1 MKLHGTSPWYLLNF
15 PWKARQ
21 KHKPP
26 NPMCGLVG
34 FIDTRYEHKP
44 DRRLLRRM
52 TDKLFHRGPD
62 SAGYFVDYYV
72 ALGFR
77 RLSIIDLESGDQP
90 IYNEDG
96 SVVLMCNGEIFN
108 HLELKKGLIQK
119 GHTFRTN
126 SDVEVLLHLYEEH
139 GIDFLNKLN
148 GQFAFVIYDR
158 KNRRLFLA
166 RDQFG
171 INPLYYA
178 NVNGL
183 FIFASEIKAILEH
196 PQVERAVDLT
206 GLDQTLS
213 FPGLVSPRTMFKG
226 IQSLKSGHYILIENG
241 EIAVREYWD
250 LDYPLLRA
258 GSVTKSEDEY
268 VEELK
273 ELLTRSVQYRLQ
285 SDVPVG
291 FYLSGGL
298 DSSLIGALISRVAPG
313 TRRHSFS
320 IGFTD
325 EHISETKHQK
335 LMSEFTRSI
344 HNEIMFD
351 WSEIVERLSNMIYHC
366 ECPVRES
373 YNTCSMALSAAAK
386 NAGVKV
392 VLTGE
397 GADELFAGYVGYRFD
412 RFRDRE
418 SKGYDLET
426 VLEDELRER
435 LWGDKDFFYEK
446 HHHALREVKQTLYS
460 RRLNE
465 MGSEFDC
472 LKHDLINKE
481 RLRGRHPV
489 HQRSYLDFKLRLSD
503 HLISDHGDRMTLA
516 NSVEGRY
523 PFLDIDLV
531 EFSTRIPP
539 DLKLHNYI
547 EKYILKR
554 VASDLLPPEIV
565 KREKFG
571 FHAPG
576 SPYLLQQ
583 GVEWINDMVSHARI
597 KRQGYFNPDVIDRLR
612 AEYTQSDFNLNLP
625 FEDDLLIVVL
635 TFSIFLDM
643 FELPNLN

>member
-1 MKLHGTSPWYLLNF
+1 
-15 PWKARQ
+15 
-21 KHKPP
+21 
-26 NPMCGLVG
+26 MCGLVG
-34 FIDTRYEHKP
+34 FIDTRYESKP
-44 DRRLLRRM
+44 DRELLVRM
-52 TDKLFHRGPD
+52 TDKLVHRGPD
-62 SAGYFVDYYV
+62 SAGYFVDQNV

-90 IYNEDG
+90 IYNDDG

-108 HLELKKGLIQK
+108 YLELKKILSQQ
-119 GHTFRTN
+119 GHSFRTK
-126 SDVEVLLHLYEEH
+126 SDVEVLLHLYEED
-139 GIDFLNKLN
+139 GIDFLNKIN

-178 NVNGL
+178 NVDGL

-226 IQSLKSGHYILIENG
+226 IQSLKSGNYIVVQNG
-241 EIAVREYWD
+241 EVSIREYWD
-250 LDYPLLRA
+250 LDYPPLSA
-258 GSVTKSEDEY
+258 ASPTKSENEY
-268 VEELK
+268 VDELK
-273 ELLTRSVQYRLQ
+273 DLLTRSVKYRLQ

-298 DSSLIGALISRVAPG
+298 DSSLIGALISQVAPD

-325 EHISETKHQK
+325 EDISETKHQK

-351 WSEIVERLSNMIYHC
+351 WSEIVERLSRMIYHC

-412 RFRDRE
+412 RFRDQE
-418 SKGYDLET
+418 SKRYDLET
-426 VLEDELRER
+426 ALEDELREK

-446 HHHALREVKQTLYS
+446 DHHALREVKQTLYS
-460 RRLNE
+460 AGVNE
-465 MGSEFDC
+465 LYSEFDC
-472 LKHDLINKE
+472 LNHGLINKE

-565 KREKFG
+565 RREKFG

-583 GVEWINDMVSHARI
+583 GIEWINDMVSHERI

-612 AEYTQSDFNLNLP
+612 AEYVQSGFKLNLP

-635 TFSIFLDM
+635 TFSIFLDT
-643 FELPNLN
+643 FSLPNLN

>member
-1 MKLHGTSPWYLLNF
+1 
-15 PWKARQ
+15 
-21 KHKPP
+21 
-26 NPMCGLVG
+26 MCGLVG

-72 ALGFR
+72 GLGFR

-108 HLELKKGLIQK
+108 YLELKKGLIQK

-196 PQVERAVDLT
+196 PKVERAVDLT

-226 IQSLKSGHYILIENG
+226 IQSLKSGHYIIIENG

-250 LDYPLLRA
+250 LDYPPLRA
-258 GSVTKSEDEY
+258 GSITKSENEY

-273 ELLTRSVQYRLQ
+273 ELLTRSVEYRLQ

-313 TRRHSFS
+313 KRRHSFS

-426 VLEDELRER
+426 VLEDELREK

-446 HHHALREVKQTLYS
+446 YHHAWREVKQTLYS
-460 RRLNE
+460 ARMNE
-465 MGSEFDC
+465 LGSEFDC
-472 LKHDLINKE
+472 LNHDLINKE

-539 DLKLHNYI
+539 ELKLHNYI

-554 VASDLLPPEIV
+554 VARDLLPPEIV

-583 GVEWINDMVSHARI
+583 GIEWINDMVSHARI

>member
-1 MKLHGTSPWYLLNF
+1 
-15 PWKARQ
+15 
-21 KHKPP
+21 
-26 NPMCGLVG
+26 MCGVVG
-34 FIDTRYEHKP
+34 FVDMRSERKP
-44 DRRLLRRM
+44 DQELLVRM
-52 TDKLFHRGPD
+52 TDKLIHRGPD
-62 SAGYFVDYYV
+62 SAGYFVDHCV

-96 SVVLMCNGEIFN
+96 SVVLLCNGEIFN
-108 HLELKKGLIQK
+108 YRELKKVLIEK
-119 GHTFRTN
+119 GHSFRTN

-139 GIDFLNKLN
+139 GLDFLDKIN

-166 RDQFG
+166 RDHFG
-171 INPLYYA
+171 INPLYYTI
-178 NVNGL
+178 VDGL

-196 PQVERAVDLT
+196 PQVRREVDLT

-226 IQSLKSGHYILIENG
+226 IESLKSGHYIVVENA
-241 EIAVREYWD
+241 EISVREYWD
-250 LDYPLLRA
+250 LDYPPLGVSSQR
-258 GSVTKSEDEY
+258 KSENEY
-268 VEELK
+268 IDELK
-273 ELLTRSVQYRLQ
+273 ALLTRSVEYRLQ

-298 DSSLIGALISRVAPG
+298 DSSLIGALINQLAPD

-325 EHISETKHQK
+325 VDISETKHQR
-335 LMSEFTRSI
+335 LMAEFTRSI
-344 HNEIMFD
+344 HNEIIFD
-351 WSEIVERLSNMIYHC
+351 WPEIVKRLSQMIYHC

-392 VLTGE
+392 ILTGE

-412 RFRDRE
+412 SFRDRE
-418 SKGYDLET
+418 SKSYDLET
-426 VLEDELRER
+426 ALEDELREK
-435 LWGDKDFFYEK
+435 LWGDRDFFYEK
-446 HHHALREVKQTLYS
+446 AHLAVREVKQTLYS
-460 RRLNE
+460 ARVNE
-465 MGSEFDC
+465 LYPEFDC
-472 LKHDLINKE
+472 FNHGLINKE
-481 RLRGRHPV
+481 RLRGRHPL
-489 HQRSYLDFKLRLSD
+489 HQRSYLDFRLRLSD

-554 VASDLLPPEIV
+554 VAGDLLPREIV

-576 SPYLLQQ
+576 SAYLLQH
-583 GVEWINDMVSHARI
+583 GIEWINDMVSHERI

-612 AEYTQSDFNLNLP
+612 AEYTQSGFKLNLP
-625 FEDDLLIVVL
+625 FEDDLLIIVL
-635 TFSIFLDM
+635 TFGIFLDT
-643 FELPNLN
+643 FNLPNLN

>member
-1 MKLHGTSPWYLLNF
+1 
-15 PWKARQ
+15 
-21 KHKPP
+21 
-26 NPMCGLVG
+26 MCGLVG
-34 FIDTRYEHKP
+34 FTDMRSERKL
-44 DRRLLRRM
+44 DRELLVRM
-52 TDKLFHRGPD
+52 TDKLVHRGPD
-62 SAGYFVDYYV
+62 AAGYFVDHFV

-77 RLSIIDLESGDQP
+77 RLSIIDLESGNQP

-108 HLELKKGLIQK
+108 YLELKKVLIQK
-119 GHTFRTN
+119 GHSFRTK

-139 GIDFLNKLN
+139 GIDFLDKIN

-171 INPLYYA
+171 INPLYYTT
-178 NVNGL
+178 VNGL

-196 PQVERAVDLT
+196 PQVPREVDLT

-226 IQSLKSGHYILIENG
+226 IQSLKSGHYVIVENG
-241 EIAVREYWD
+241 QIAVREYWD
-250 LDYPLLRA
+250 LDYPPLSA
-258 GSVTKSEDEY
+258 GPISKSEDEY
-268 VEELK
+268 VDELK
-273 ELLTRSVQYRLQ
+273 HLLTRSVEYRLQ

-298 DSSLIGALISRVAPG
+298 DSSLIGALIGKVAPD

-320 IGFTD
+320 IAFTD
-325 EHISETKHQK
+325 EDISETRYQQ
-335 LMSEFTRSI
+335 LMSEHTRSI

-351 WSEIVERLSNMIYHC
+351 WSEIVERMSRMIYHC

-412 RFRDRE
+412 RFRDQE
-418 SKGYDLET
+418 AKCFDLET
-426 VLEDELRER
+426 ALEDELREK

-446 HHHALREVKQTLYS
+446 DHHALRELKQALYS
-460 RRLNE
+460 ARVNE
-465 MGSEFDC
+465 LYSKFDC
-472 LKHDLINKE
+472 LNHELINKE

-539 DLKLHNYI
+539 DLKLHKHI

-554 VASDLLPPEIV
+554 VAEDLVPREIV

-576 SPYLLQQ
+576 SPYLLQH
-583 GVEWINDMVSHARI
+583 GIEWINDMVSRERI

-612 AEYTQSDFNLNLP
+612 AEYTQSGFKLNLP

-635 TFSIFLDM
+635 TFSIFLDT
-643 FELPNLN
+643 FNLPNLN

>member
-1 MKLHGTSPWYLLNF
+1 
-15 PWKARQ
+15 
-21 KHKPP
+21 
-26 NPMCGLVG
+26 MCGLVG
-34 FIDTRYEHKP
+34 FVDTRDERKP
-44 DRRLLRRM
+44 DKELLSRM
-52 TDKLFHRGPD
+52 TDKLVHRGPD
-62 SAGYFVDYYV
+62 SAGYFVDHSV

-96 SVVLMCNGEIFN
+96 SLVLMCNGEIFN
-108 HLELKKGLIQK
+108 YLELKKVLIKK
-119 GHTFRTN
+119 GHSFRTK
-126 SDVEVLLHLYEEH
+126 SDVEVLLHLYEEY
-139 GIDFLNKLN
+139 GIDFLDKIN

-158 KNRRLFLA
+158 KNRRLLLA
-166 RDQFG
+166 RDHFG
-171 INPLYYA
+171 INPLYYTTA
-178 NVNGL
+178 NGL
-183 FIFASEIKAILEH
+183 FIFSSEIKAILEH
-196 PQVERAVDLT
+196 PQVPREVDLT

-226 IQSLKSGHYILIENG
+226 IQSLRSGNYIIVENG
-241 EIAVREYWD
+241 NIAVKEYWD
-250 LDYPLLRA
+250 LDYPPLSA
-258 GSVTKSEDEY
+258 GFIGKSENEY
-268 VEELK
+268 VDELK
-273 ELLTRSVQYRLQ
+273 DLLTRSVKYRLQ

-298 DSSLIGALISRVAPG
+298 DSSLIGALISQVAPD

-325 EHISETKHQK
+325 EDISETKYQR
-335 LMSEFTRSI
+335 LMAEVTRSI
-344 HNEIMFD
+344 HKEIIFD
-351 WSEIVERLSNMIYHC
+351 WSEIAERLTQMIYHC

-373 YNTCSMALSAAAK
+373 YNTCSLALSAAAK

-392 VLTGE
+392 ILTGE

-412 RFRDRE
+412 SFRDRE
-418 SKGYDLET
+418 SKSYDLET
-426 VLEDELRER
+426 ALEDELRER

-446 HHHALREVKQTLYS
+446 DHHALREVKQALYS
-460 RRLNE
+460 AGVNE
-465 MGSEFDC
+465 LYREFDC
-472 LKHDLINKE
+472 LNHGLINKE

-539 DLKLHNYI
+539 DLKLHNYL
-547 EKYILKR
+547 EKYVLKR
-554 VASDLLPPEIV
+554 VAEDLLPREIV

-576 SPYLLQQ
+576 SPYLLQH
-583 GVEWINDMVSHARI
+583 GIEWVNDMVSHDRI
-597 KRQGYFNPDVIDRLR
+597 RRQGYFNPDVIDRLR
-612 AEYTQSDFNLNLP
+612 AEYTQRGFRLNLP

-635 TFSIFLDM
+635 TFSIFLDT
-643 FELPNLN
+643 FNLPSLN

>member
-1 MKLHGTSPWYLLNF
+1 MTGKL
-15 PWKARQ
+15 
-21 KHKPP
+21 
-26 NPMCGLVG
+26 V
-34 FIDTRYEHKP
+34 
-44 DRRLLRRM
+44 
-52 TDKLFHRGPD
+52 HRGPD

-108 HLELKKGLIQK
+108 YLELKKVLIQK
-119 GHTFRTN
+119 GHSFRTK

-139 GIDFLNKLN
+139 GIDFLDKIN

-158 KNRRLFLA
+158 KNRWLFLA
-166 RDQFG
+166 RDHFG

-226 IQSLKSGHYILIENG
+226 IQSLKSGHYIVVQNG
-241 EIAVREYWD
+241 EVSVREYWD
-250 LDYPLLRA
+250 LDYPPLGA
-258 GSVTKSEDEY
+258 GSAVQSESDY
-268 VEELK
+268 VEELR
-273 ELLTRSVQYRLQ
+273 ELLTRSVTYRLQ

-298 DSSLIGALISRVAPG
+298 DSSLIGALINQVAPD

-325 EHISETKHQK
+325 KDISETKHQR
-335 LMSEFTRSI
+335 LMAEFTRSI

-351 WSEIVERLSNMIYHC
+351 WSEIVERLSSMIYHC

-412 RFRDRE
+412 SFRDQE
-418 SKGYDLET
+418 SKGFDLET
-426 VLEDELRER
+426 ALEDELRER

-446 HHHALREVKQTLYS
+446 DHHALREVKQALYS
-460 RRLNE
+460 ARVNE
-465 MGSEFDC
+465 LYREFDC
-472 LKHDLINKE
+472 LNHGLINKE
-481 RLRGRHPV
+481 RLRGRHLV

-539 DLKLHNYI
+539 
-547 EKYILKR
+547 ESE
-554 VASDLLPPEIV
+554 ASQPHREIHSQAS
-565 KREKFG
+565 G
-571 FHAPG
+571 
-576 SPYLLQQ
+576 
-583 GVEWINDMVSHARI
+583 
-597 KRQGYFNPDVIDRLR
+597 
-612 AEYTQSDFNLNLP
+612 
-625 FEDDLLIVVL
+625 
-635 TFSIFLDM
+635 
-643 FELPNLN
+643 

>member
-1 MKLHGTSPWYLLNF
+1 
-15 PWKARQ
+15 
-21 KHKPP
+21 
-26 NPMCGLVG
+26 MCGLVG
-34 FIDTRYEHKP
+34 FVDTRDERKP
-44 DRRLLRRM
+44 DKELLTRM
-52 TDKLFHRGPD
+52 TDKLVHRGPD
-62 SAGYFVDYYV
+62 SAGYFVDHSV

-96 SVVLMCNGEIFN
+96 SLVLMCNGEIFN
-108 HLELKKGLIQK
+108 YLELRKVLIKKG
-119 GHTFRTN
+119 HSFRTK

-139 GIDFLNKLN
+139 GVDFLDKIN
-148 GQFAFVIYDR
+148 GQFAFVIYDL
-158 KNRRLFLA
+158 KNRRLLLA
-166 RDQFG
+166 RDHFG
-171 INPLYYA
+171 INPLYYTTA
-178 NVNGL
+178 NGL
-183 FIFASEIKAILEH
+183 FIFSSEIKAILEH
-196 PQVERAVDLT
+196 PQAPREVDLT

-226 IQSLKSGHYILIENG
+226 IQSLKSGNYIIVENG
-241 EIAVREYWD
+241 NIAVREYWD
-250 LDYPLLRA
+250 LDYPPLSA
-258 GSVTKSEDEY
+258 GFISKSENEY
-268 VEELK
+268 VDELK
-273 ELLTRSVQYRLQ
+273 DLLTRSVKYRLQ

-298 DSSLIGALISRVAPG
+298 DSSLIGALINQIAPD
-313 TRRHSFS
+313 RLRHSFS

-325 EHISETKHQK
+325 EDISETKHQR
-335 LMSEFTRSI
+335 LMAEVTRSI
-344 HNEIMFD
+344 HKEIIFD
-351 WSEIVERLSNMIYHC
+351 WSEIAERLQQMIYHC

-392 VLTGE
+392 ILTGE

-412 RFRDRE
+412 SFRDRE
-418 SKGYDLET
+418 SKSYDLET
-426 VLEDELRER
+426 ALEDELRER

-446 HHHALREVKQTLYS
+446 DHHALREVKQALYS
-460 RRLNE
+460 AGVNE
-465 MGSEFDC
+465 LYREFDC
-472 LKHDLINKE
+472 LNHGLVNKE

-539 DLKLHNYI
+539 ELKLHNYI
-547 EKYILKR
+547 EKYVLKR
-554 VASDLLPPEIV
+554 VAEDLLPREIV

-576 SPYLLQQ
+576 SPYLLQH
-583 GVEWINDMVSHARI
+583 GVEWVNDLVSHDRI
-597 KRQGYFNPDVIDRLR
+597 RRQGYFNPDVIDRLR
-612 AEYTQSDFNLNLP
+612 AEYTQRGFKLNLP

-635 TFSIFLDM
+635 TFSIFLDT
-643 FELPNLN
+643 FNLPSLN

>member
-1 MKLHGTSPWYLLNF
+1 
-15 PWKARQ
+15 
-21 KHKPP
+21 
-26 NPMCGLVG
+26 MCGLTG
-34 FIDTRYEHKP
+34 FFDTRYQQKP
-44 DRRLLRRM
+44 ERELLVRM
-52 TDKLFHRGPD
+52 TDKLVHRGPD
-62 SAGYFVDYYV
+62 SAGYFVDHHA

-96 SVVLMCNGEIFN
+96 SVVLLCNGEIFN
-108 HLELKKGLIQK
+108 YLELKKILIQN
-119 GHTFRTN
+119 GHTFRTR
-126 SDVEVLLHLYEEH
+126 SDVEVLLHLYEDH
-139 GIDFLNKLN
+139 GVDFLDKIN

-166 RDQFG
+166 RDHFG
-171 INPLYYA
+171 INPLYYTI
-178 NVNGL
+178 VNGL
-183 FIFASEIKAILEH
+183 FIFASEIKAILDH
-196 PQVERAVDLT
+196 PQVPREVDLT

-226 IQSLKSGHYILIENG
+226 IWSLKSGHYIVVENG
-241 EIAVREYWD
+241 AVTVREYWD
-250 LDYPLLRA
+250 LDYPPLGA
-258 GSVTKSEDEY
+258 GSAVRSESDY

-273 ELLTRSVQYRLQ
+273 ELLTRSVSYRLQ

-298 DSSLIGALISRVAPG
+298 DSSLIGALINQVAPD

-325 EHISETKHQK
+325 EDISETKHQR
-335 LMSEFTRSI
+335 LMAEFTRSI

-351 WSEIVERLSNMIYHC
+351 WSEIVERLSRMIYHC

-373 YNTCSMALSAAAK
+373 YNTCSMALSAAAR

-392 VLTGE
+392 ILTGE

-412 RFRDRE
+412 RFRDQK
-418 SKGYDLET
+418 SKSYDLET
-426 VLEDELRER
+426 ALEEELREK
-435 LWGDKDFFYEK
+435 LWGDRDFFYEK
-446 HHHALREVKQTLYS
+446 DHHALREVKQTLYS
-460 RRLNE
+460 ARVNGLRR
-465 MGSEFDC
+465 EFDC
-472 LKHDLINKE
+472 LNHPLINKE

-539 DLKLHNYI
+539 ELKLHDYV

-554 VASDLLPPEIV
+554 VADDFLPPEIV

-583 GVEWINDMVSHARI
+583 GVEWINDMMSHERI

-612 AEYTQSDFNLNLP
+612 AEYTQNGFKLNLP

-635 TFSIFLDM
+635 SFSIFLDT
-643 FELPNLN
+643 FNLPYLN